1 MKTVLAWRILTHEK
15 GRGVLA
21 VMGIFIAVLLIFLQL
36 GFYFSV
42 PKGGMLL
49 YDHMRFDI
57 MLTSKAYVFQAQ
69 SQSFPRRRLY
79 QALSD
84 PDIAS
89 AVPVYQDTSTWLN
102 VGDKVQREVFVIGL
116 DLDQPTFAVP
126 GIESQLAL
134 LRHPDTVLVDSATRP
149 VYGRL
154 TAGRQV
160 EIGHRVV
167 TIGGTYDLGT
177 GFVGLGVAV
186 ASDQQFLRFFPE
198 RSLSEVNLG
207 LLSVKRGA
215 DVEAVAARLQAALPA
230 DVEVRTREALTDHEV
245 AHWVVRTSTGLVFG
259 FGVLVAFIV
268 GMVILYQSLAT
279 QILRYL
285 PQYAVLKA
293 MGYTNL
299 YLGDVVLRVAGM
311 MSAFA
316 FVPAVLFAIIIYA
329 IVRSATLL
337 PIEMTVVRMASVLSI
352 TLFMSAISALLSLR
366 ALQRADPVD
375 LL

>member
-1 MKTVLAWRILTHEK
+1 MKNVVAWRILTHEK
-15 GRGVLA
+15 SRGVLA
-21 VMGIFIAVLLIFLQL
+21 VTGVFIALLLIFLQL

-42 PKGGMLL
+42 PRGGMLL
-49 YDHMRFDI
+49 YDNMRFDI
-57 MLTSKAYVFQAQ
+57 MLTSKAYVFQGQ
-69 SQSFPRRRLY
+69 SDTFPRRRLY
-79 QALSD
+79 EAMAD
-84 PDIAS
+84 PGIAG
-89 AVPVYQDTSTWLN
+89 AAPVYQDATTWLD
-102 VGDKVQREVFVIGL
+102 VGGKVQREVFVIGI
-116 DLDQPTFAVP
+116 DLDKLAFTVP
-126 GIESQLAL
+126 GIDSHLAA
-134 LRHPDTVLVDSATRP
+134 LRFPDTVLVDSATRP
-149 VYGRL
+149 IYGAL
-154 TAGRQV
+154 TPGRRV
-160 EIGHRVV
+160 EIAHRQV

-207 LLSVKRGA
+207 LLTLKPGVDA
-215 DVEAVAARLQAALPA
+215 NTVAARLRRSLLA
-230 DVEVRTREALTDHEV
+230 DVAVYTRGELADHEA

-293 MGYTNL
+293 MGYSDL
-299 YLGDVVLRVAGM
+299 YLSDVVLRVAGM
-311 MSAFA
+311 MAGLA
-316 FVPAVLFAIIIYA
+316 FVPAVLLAIVIYA

-337 PIEMTVVRMASVLSI
+337 PIEMTLARVGSVLAI
-352 TLFMSAISALLSLR
+352 TLFMSAGSALLSLR
-366 ALQRADPVD
+366 ALRRADPVD